1 MTLHNKAMQN
11 SNFKSSVTILTPA
24 LFNFDEALV
33 YLDRSALE
41 CMHQVKNGAVY
52 KLLEVDGEYTLIEV
66 RPENERELQISCLNR
81 TPSSYEPIISYV
93 KDWLDFRTD
102 LEPFYQM
109 AQNDPILGTLTKDYA
124 GLRVIGVPDLFE
136 ALCWA
141 VIGQQV
147 NLPFAYTVKKR
158 LVETYGDSYEWNGQS
173 YRLFPMPE
181 KIAELSVEDLKAL
194 QLTGRKAEYI
204 LHIAKL
210 MSDGELTKDVLMEMG
225 PERAE
230 EKLLSLR
237 GIGPWSAHYV
247 MMRCLRD
254 PSAFPIGD
262 AGLHN
267 ALKHLLR
274 RSKKPSL
281 DEIRSI
287 FEPWKGW
294 EAYAVFYLWRSLHG

>member
-1 MTLHNKAMQN
+1 MTLHNKAMPDSN
-11 SNFKSSVTILTPA
+11 SKSSVTISTPG
-24 LFNFDEALV
+24 LFDFEEALV
-33 YLDRSALE
+33 YLNRSSLE
-41 CMHQVKNGAVY
+41 CMHLVGDGAVY
-52 KLLEVDGEYTLIEV
+52 KLLEVDGEYTLIKINTN
-66 RPENERELQISCLNR
+66 NERELQISCLNR
-81 TPSSYEPIISYV
+81 TPSSYEPIKAYV
-93 KDWLDFRTD
+93 KDWLDLRTD
-102 LEPFYQM
+102 MAPFYRM
-109 AQNDPILGTLTKDYA
+109 AKNDPILGALTQDYA

-147 NLPFAYTVKKR
+147 NLTFAYTVKKR
-158 LVETYGDSYEWNGQS
+158 LVESYGDSYEWDGQS
-173 YRLFPMPE
+173 FWLFPTPE
-181 KIAELSVEDLKAL
+181 KIAELTVEDLKAL

-210 MSDGELTKDVLMEMG
+210 MSDGELSKDTLMEMEA
-225 PERAE
+225 ERAE
-230 EKLLSLR
+230 EKLLSIR

-267 ALKHLLR
+267 ALKHLLA

-281 DEIRSI
+281 EEIRSI
-287 FEPWKGW
+287 FKPWKGW